1 MLLNS
6 AKKKRDLTSK
16 SWWAHGIGV
25 YPMVLLADIQLS
37 PLTIQPIMWSYQK
50 RTLIIM
56 LHLINCKKLC
66 TPRCSNTI
74 DRPTLSWWPHFVFWN
89 FDMNIYHSFFIL
101 FINNTNAR
109 STWMGGILFFSFL
122 VSFGM
127 RFTLFTQNTRQK
139 KYKNP
144 SQEFPQN
151 LKKTYYTFSV
161 NLGIWQFRVVFL
173 HCVYQK
179 NILKA
184 ATKKKKT

>member
-6 AKKKRDLTSK
+6 AKKKKGLDIKELVSTRH
-16 SWWAHGIGV
+16 WCAHGIGV

-139 KYKNP
+139 NTRIHLKN
-144 SQEFPQN
+144 FH
-151 LKKTYYTFSV
+151 KTWRKPTIHLVS
-161 NLGIWQFRVVFL
+161 IWVSGNFG
-173 HCVYQK
+173 
-179 NILKA
+179 
-184 ATKKKKT
+184 